1 MGFVIVTGG
10 AAMAMEPVAALT
22 HRALMHRPL
31 GWRWHRSHHRGRVAG
46 AGHGRLERN
55 DLFPVVFAAV
65 TIGAMAAGGP
75 LVRAAGAGIAL
86 YGLAYAVVHDVCVHG
101 RLTAGRPVL
110 PVPWLRRV
118 AAAHA
123 VHHRTGKAPYGFL
136 VPIVPSSERAA
147 TASLR
152 GVDTRARVE
161 NTS

>member
-1 MGFVIVTGG
+1 MSTVIITVV
-10 AAMAMEPVAALT
+10 AAMAMEPIAALT

-31 GWRWHRSHHRGRVAG
+31 GWRWHRSHHRGRR
-46 AGHGRLERN
+46 GRVERN
-55 DLFPVVFAAV
+55 DLFPVVFASV

-75 LVRAAGAGIAL
+75 FVRAAGVGIAL

-101 RLTAGRPVL
+101 RLTGGRPVL
-110 PVPWLRRV
+110 PIPWLRKV

-123 VHHRTGKAPYGFL
+123 VHHRTGRAPYGFL
-136 VPIVPSSERAA
+136 VPIVPASERAA

-152 GVDTRARVE
+152 GVGTRARAE